1 MSRSSRK
8 RSRSPFVL
16 FAVAACILLI
26 GVYLKT
32 RPDTQSTANA
42 GAGGTGPATP
52 AAETSK
58 PATLTDAIADKPTA
72 PLGQPQIIEPGQR
85 PTKEVPQ
92 ATLTNAP
99 SAPSSLP
106 WLEEDAA
113 VQANAAQAAR
123 YAQEGRTALA
133 AGDLITARSNFS
145 RALLAGL
152 PPAEEAVICAEAFRL
167 AEETILSNRTITGD
181 PLVDVHVIARGETLE
196 TIAKSYYL
204 TAGLLARINNIGN
217 PNLIRQGQR
226 IKVIHGPFHAVVSK
240 SAFHID
246 VYLKD
251 TLVKRFPVGLGTDDS
266 TPTGEWVCKNKLV
279 NPKYHPPRGGATIEA
294 DDPENPLGERW
305 IGIEGVAGEA
315 TYQSG
320 YGIHGTI
327 DPESI
332 GRAVSMGCIR
342 LLNEDVEYLY
352 DLLVDAYSRVVV
364 IN

>member
-16 FAVAACILLI
+16 FAVAACVLLI

-42 GAGGTGPATP
+42 GAGAGAVTPTPSPETGP
-52 AAETSK
+52 EK
-58 PATLTDAIADKPTA
+58 PGT
-72 PLGQPQIIEPGQR
+72 PLGQPQIIEPGQ
-85 PTKEVPQ
+85 TLSKVVPQ
-92 ATLTNAP
+92 ATLANVP

-106 WLEEDAA
+106 WLEGDAA
-113 VQANAAQAAR
+113 IQADAAQAAK
-123 YAQEGRTALA
+123 YAQDGRAALA
-133 AGDLITARSNFS
+133 AGDLIAARSNFS

-152 PPAEEAVICAEAFRL
+152 PPAEEETIRAEAFRL
-167 AEETILSNRTITGD
+167 AEETVLSNRTVTGD

-204 TAGLLARINNIGN
+204 TAGLLARVNNIGN

-226 IKVIHGPFHAVVSK
+226 IKIIHGPFHAVVSK
-240 SAFHID
+240 SSFHID

-266 TPTGEWVCKNKLV
+266 TPTGEWVCKNKLI
-279 NPKYHPPRGGATIEA
+279 NPRYHPPRGGKAIEA

-305 IGIEGVAGEA
+305 IGIEGVGGEA
-315 TYQSG
+315 MYQSG

-332 GRAVSMGCIR
+332 GKAVSMGCIR
-342 LLNEDVEYLY
+342 LLNEDVEFLY

-364 IN
+364 LN

>member
-16 FAVAACILLI
+16 FAVAGCVLLI

-32 RPDTQSTANA
+32 RPDTQTTANA
-42 GAGGTGPATP
+42 GAGAGSAKP
-52 AAETSK
+52 AAEAAK
-58 PATLTDAIADKPTA
+58 PVTLTDAIADKPTA
-72 PLGQPQIIEPGQR
+72 PLGQPQIVEPGQR

-99 SAPSSLP
+99 SVPSSLP
-106 WLEEDAA
+106 WLEGDAA
-113 VQANAAQAAR
+113 VEADAAQAAK
-123 YAQEGRTALA
+123 YAQDGRAALA
-133 AGDLITARSNFS
+133 ADDLIAARSNFS

-152 PPAEEAVICAEAFRL
+152 PPAEEETIRAEAFRL

-204 TAGLLARINNIGN
+204 TAGLLARVNNIGN

-226 IKVIHGPFHAVVSK
+226 IKIIHGPFHAVVSK
-240 SAFHID
+240 SSFHID

-266 TPTGEWVCKNKLV
+266 TPTGEWVCKNKLI
-279 NPKYHPPRGGATIEA
+279 NPRYHPPRGGKAIEA

-305 IGIEGVAGEA
+305 IGIEGVGGEA
-315 TYQSG
+315 MYQSG

-332 GRAVSMGCIR
+332 GKAVSMGCIR
-342 LLNEDVEYLY
+342 LLNEDVEFLY

-364 IN
+364 LN

>member
-1 MSRSSRK
+1 VSRSSRR

-16 FAVAACILLI
+16 FAVAALILLI

-42 GAGGTGPATP
+42 GGGAVPVAPAPSP
-52 AAETSK
+52 ASGSE
-58 PATLTDAIADKPTA
+58 KPTT
-72 PLGQPQIIEPGQR
+72 PLVQPPIVEPGQSATR
-85 PTKEVPQ
+85 VVPQ

-99 SAPSSLP
+99 PAPFSLP
-106 WLEEDAA
+106 WLEGDDV
-113 VQANAAQAAR
+113 VQAGAAQAAQ
-123 YAQEGRTALA
+123 YVQDGRAALA
-133 AGDLITARSNFS
+133 ADDLVTARHDFS

-152 PPAEEAVICAEAFRL
+152 LPAEADAIRAEAFRL
-167 AEETILSNRTITGD
+167 AEETILSNRTLTGD

-196 TIAKSYYL
+196 TIAKSYYI

-240 SAFHID
+240 SSFHLD

-266 TPTGEWVCKNKLV
+266 TPLGEWVCKNKLI
-279 NPKYHPPRGGATIEA
+279 NPRYHPPRGGKVIEA

-315 TYQSG
+315 MYQSG

-332 GRAVSMGCIR
+332 GKAVSMGCIR
-342 LLNEDVEYLY
+342 LLNDDVEYLY

-364 IN
+364 LN